1 MKRILMLASTLALSF
16 NITAFAKDH
25 TVKLLTS
32 NSNGQT
38 MVMEPAFIAV
48 DVGDTITFVPSD
60 ASHNVQSIVVP
71 EGAKT
76 FNTQM
81 GATVTLSFDQEGA
94 YFYKCTPHFM
104 LGMLGMVQ
112 VGNAVNKA
120 AIESNWSSIKN
131 QVVMNQQQIG
141 RAHV

>member
-1 MKRILMLASTLALSF
+1 MKAAFTATGTWAAGNLIRIAIYKDGALFKQASNYAG
-16 NITAFAKDH
+16 TA
-25 TVKLLTS
+25 
-32 NSNGQT
+32 NNGH
-38 MVMEPAFIAV
+38 AFIAV

-120 AIESNWSSIKN
+120 AIESN
-131 QVVMNQQQIG
+131 
-141 RAHV
+141 